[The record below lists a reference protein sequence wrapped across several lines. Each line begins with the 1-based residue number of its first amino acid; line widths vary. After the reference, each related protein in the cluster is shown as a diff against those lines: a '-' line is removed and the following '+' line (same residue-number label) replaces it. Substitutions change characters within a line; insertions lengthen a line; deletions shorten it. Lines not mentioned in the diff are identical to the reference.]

1 MSKPAA
7 PLKGRAA
14 RLARLMPSTG
24 PSTAARTP
32 FVLLVVLLLGGG
44 LITLLLLNSA
54 LNEGSFR
61 LSELKRDTTELTD
74 EQQALQRD
82 VDSRSQPD
90 ALERR
95 ARELGMV
102 PGGSPAF
109 LDPDGTVRGNPTE
122 ATAPPPSPS
131 PTPSPRASAGACT
144 GPRRHRHRGLR
155 LRFALRIRT
164 RGRTRLRDRPRG
176 GEHPAPDEP
185 RQVTQCRPRNR
196 RAAAYPDRPAPVA
209 GDQDPAAPAR
219 AHRPAAPV
227 PHRGAPPRAEAHR
240 APCGSAAPAPG
251 CGSSVSG

>member
-1 MSKPAA
+1 MSKSAA

-44 LITLLLLNSA
+44 LIALLLLNSA

-131 PTPSPRASAGACT
+131 PTPSPRASAGA
-144 GPRRHRHRGLR
+144 
-155 LRFALRIRT
+155 
-164 RGRTRLRDRPRG
+164 
-176 GEHPAPDEP
+176 APD
-185 RQVTQCRPRNR
+185 
-196 RAAAYPDRPAPVA
+196 PDASATGASGSASPSGSA
-209 GDQDPAAPAR
+209 PAAEPDSAT
-219 AHRPAAPV
+219 APAAEST
-227 PHRGAPPRAEAHR
+227 PP
-240 APCGSAAPAPG
+240 PTSPG
-251 CGSSVSG
+251 R

>member
-1 MSKPAA
+1 MSRPAA

-109 LDPDGTVRGNPTE
+109 LNPDGTVRGNPTE
-122 ATAPPPSPS
+122 ATAPPPSP
-131 PTPSPRASAGACT
+131 TPSPSA
-144 GPRRHRHRGLR
+144 
-155 LRFALRIRT
+155 
-164 RGRTRLRDRPRG
+164 
-176 GEHPAPDEP
+176 APDPGASDGPSGSASPSGSVSATEP
-185 RQVTQCRPRNR
+185 
-196 RAAAYPDRPAPVA
+196 DPAT
-209 GDQDPAAPAR
+209 DPAAESS
-219 AHRPAAPV
+219 
-227 PHRGAPPRAEAHR
+227 PP
-240 APCGSAAPAPG
+240 PTSPG
-251 CGSSVSG
+251 R

>member
-90 ALERR
+90 ALEKR

-109 LDPDGTVRGNPTE
+109 LNPDGTVRGRPTE
-122 ATAPPPSPS
+122 ATAPPSPS
-131 PTPSPRASAGACT
+131 PTASPDADAPAAGPSASGTSAGPSGSPSPSASV
-144 GPRRHRHRGLR
+144 PQ
-155 LRFALRIRT
+155 
-164 RGRTRLRDRPRG
+164 P
-176 GEHPAPDEP
+176 
-185 RQVTQCRPRNR
+185 
-196 RAAAYPDRPAPVA
+196 
-209 GDQDPAAPAR
+209 DPAAENS
-219 AHRPAAPV
+219 
-227 PHRGAPPRAEAHR
+227 PP
-240 APCGSAAPAPG
+240 PTSPG
-251 CGSSVSG
+251 R

>member
-90 ALERR
+90 ALEKR

-102 PGGSPAF
+102 PGGNPAF
-109 LDPDGTVRGNPTE
+109 LNPDGTVRGKPTE

-131 PTPSPRASAGACT
+131 PSPTPSPSASPDADVPAAGPSASGASAGPSGSPSPSGSVSAT
-144 GPRRHRHRGLR
+144 TP
-155 LRFALRIRT
+155 
-164 RGRTRLRDRPRG
+164 
-176 GEHPAPDEP
+176 
-185 RQVTQCRPRNR
+185 
-196 RAAAYPDRPAPVA
+196 
-209 GDQDPAAPAR
+209 DPAA
-219 AHRPAAPV
+219 APS
-227 PHRGAPPRAEAHR
+227 AENSPP
-240 APCGSAAPAPG
+240 PTSPG
-251 CGSSVSG
+251 R